1 MGMGVKFKS
10 FEIRG
15 EGDKYELVKW
25 QGKGCFVVGWLEW
38 DRKNECFSFRSCGLR
53 YLQYRENGLAEW
65 LLAWCKMKEI
75 EYHFAAEGEEQ
86 EGSEESKE
94 EESDEEVEEDKEDD
108 ANAGENTDKIPVVA
122 ADAASLGYMN
132 TPASLSD
139 EEWELICDSFSR
151 TTKEA
156 EAIGTAFFSC
166 PIYLSCKK
174 CPLKGYCQKATYPAE
189 VWEKLEKQWKAQYE
203 YNEEEKVFE

>member
-1 MGMGVKFKS
+1 MSMGVKFKS

-38 DRKNECFSFRSCGLR
+38 DRKEEYFSFRSCGLR
-53 YLQYRENGLAEW
+53 YLQYRENGLADW

-75 EYHFAAEGEEQ
+75 EYHFAAGGEGEE
-86 EGSEESKE
+86 EEESEEEESEESEGE
-94 EESDEEVEEDKEDD
+94 EEDEEDD
-108 ANAGENTDKIPVVA
+108 AIADESTDKVVA
-122 ADAASLGYMN
+122 AGAASLGYMN

-139 EEWELICDSFSR
+139 KEWELICSSFSS
-151 TTKEA
+151 TIKEA
-156 EAIGTAFFSC
+156 KAIGTTFFSC
-166 PIYLSCKK
+166 PVYLSCKK
-174 CPLKGYCQKATYPAE
+174 CPLKGHCQQATYSAE

-203 YNEEEKVFE
+203 YNEEKECYE

>member
-1 MGMGVKFKS
+1 MSMGVKFKS

-38 DRKNECFSFRSCGLR
+38 DRKEEYFSFRSCGLR
-53 YLQYRENGLAEW
+53 YLQYRENGLADW

-75 EYHFAAEGEEQ
+75 EYHFAAGDEE
-86 EGSEESKE
+86 EKREEEESEESEESE
-94 EESDEEVEEDKEDD
+94 EEEKEKDD
-108 ANAGENTDKIPVVA
+108 ANAGENTDKVG
-122 ADAASLGYMN
+122 AASLGYMN

-151 TTKEA
+151 TIKEA
-156 EAIGTAFFSC
+156 KVIGTAFFSC
-166 PIYLSCKK
+166 PVYLSCKK
-174 CPLKGYCQKATYPAE
+174 CPLKGHCQEATYSAE
-189 VWEKLEKQWKAQYE
+189 MWKKLEKQWKAQYE
-203 YNEEEKVFE
+203 YDEEENCYE

>member
-1 MGMGVKFKS
+1 MNVRFKS

-38 DRKNECFSFRSCGLR
+38 NRKDECFSFRSCGLR

-65 LLAWCKMKEI
+65 LLAWCKMKEV
-75 EYHFAAEGEEQ
+75 EYHFAAGDEER
-86 EGSEESKE
+86 EESE
-94 EESDEEVEEDKEDD
+94 EESEEEEEANEKVED
-108 ANAGENTDKIPVVA
+108 AGESTDKVDA

-151 TTKEA
+151 TVKEA
-156 EAIGTAFFSC
+156 EAIGIAFFSC
-166 PIYLSCKK
+166 PVYLSCKK
-174 CPLKGYCQKATYPAE
+174 CPLKGYCQKVTYSAE

-203 YNEEEKVFE
+203 YNEEENCYE

>member
-1 MGMGVKFKS
+1 MGVKFKS

-38 DRKNECFSFRSCGLR
+38 DRKEECFSFQSCGLR
-53 YLQYRENGLAEW
+53 YLQYRENGLADW
-65 LLAWCKMKEI
+65 LLAWCKMKEV
-75 EYHFAAEGEEQ
+75 EYHFAAGEE
-86 EGSEESKE
+86 EERETYEESEE
-94 EESDEEVEEDKEDD
+94 EESEEEDD
-108 ANAGENTDKIPVVA
+108 ATADESTNKVA
-122 ADAASLGYMN
+122 TVPAASLGCLN
-132 TPASLSD
+132 IPASLSD
-139 EEWELICDSFSR
+139 EEWKLICDSFSR

-166 PIYLSCKK
+166 PVYLSCKK
-174 CPLKGYCQKATYPAE
+174 CPLKGCCQKAAYSAE

-203 YNEEEKVFE
+203 YNEEEKAFE

>member
-1 MGMGVKFKS
+1 MNMGVKFKS

-65 LLAWCKMKEI
+65 LLAWCKMKEV
-75 EYHFAAEGEEQ
+75 EYHFAAGEEEQ
-86 EGSEESKE
+86 EEEE
-94 EESDEEVEEDKEDD
+94 EESEEEEKEDKGDD
-108 ANAGENTDKIPVVA
+108 ANAGESTDKIPVVA

-132 TPASLSD
+132 TPTSLSD

-166 PIYLSCKK
+166 PVYLSCKK
-174 CPLKGYCQKATYPAE
+174 CPLKGYCQKATYSAE
-189 VWEKLEKQWKAQYE
+189 VWEKLEKQW
-203 YNEEEKVFE
+203 

>member
-1 MGMGVKFKS
+1 MSMGVKFKS

-15 EGDKYELVKW
+15 KGDKYELVKW

-38 DRKNECFSFRSCGLR
+38 DRKEECFSFQSCGLR
-53 YLQYRENGLAEW
+53 YLQYRENGLADW

-75 EYHFAAEGEEQ
+75 EYHFAAEEEEQ
-86 EGSEESKE
+86 EESEEEES
-94 EESDEEVEEDKEDD
+94 EESDEEAEEDEEDD
-108 ANAGENTDKIPVVA
+108 ATAGENTDKVA
-122 ADAASLGYMN
+122 TVGAASLGYMN

-139 EEWELICDSFSR
+139 EEWELICSSF
-151 TTKEA
+151 THTIKEA

-174 CPLKGYCQKATYPAE
+174 CPLKGHCQEATYSAE

-203 YNEEEKVFE
+203 YNEKEECYE

>member
-1 MGMGVKFKS
+1 MGVKFKD

-25 QGKGCFVVGWLEW
+25 QGKGCFVIGWLEW

-75 EYHFAAEGEEQ
+75 EYHFAAGEE
-86 EGSEESKE
+86 EREEEEEEESEESEEKEKE
-94 EESDEEVEEDKEDD
+94 EEEDD
-108 ANAGENTDKIPVVA
+108 ANAGENTDKVG
-122 ADAASLGYMN
+122 AASLGYMN

-151 TTKEA
+151 TIKEA
-156 EAIGTAFFSC
+156 EVIGTAFFSC
-166 PIYLSCKK
+166 PVYLSCKK

>member
-1 MGMGVKFKS
+1 MSMGVKFKS

-25 QGKGCFVVGWLEW
+25 QGKGCFVIGWLEW
-38 DRKNECFSFRSCGLR
+38 DRKEEYFSFRSCGLR
-53 YLQYRENGLAEW
+53 YLQYRENGLADW

-75 EYHFAAEGEEQ
+75 EYHFPAGEE
-86 EGSEESKE
+86 SEE
-94 EESDEEVEEDKEDD
+94 EESEKSEEEKDD
-108 ANAGENTDKIPVVA
+108 ANAGENTDKVA
-122 ADAASLGYMN
+122 TAGAASLGYMN

-151 TTKEA
+151 TAKEA
-156 EAIGTAFFSC
+156 KVIGTAFFSC
-166 PIYLSCKK
+166 PVYLSCKK
-174 CPLKGYCQKATYPAE
+174 CPLKGHCQEATYSAE

-203 YNEEEKVFE
+203 YDEEEKVFE

>member
-1 MGMGVKFKS
+1 MSMGVKFKS

-38 DRKNECFSFRSCGLR
+38 DRKEECFSFRSCGLR
-53 YLQYRENGLAEW
+53 YLQYRENGLADW

-75 EYHFAAEGEEQ
+75 EYHFAAGEEEQ
-86 EGSEESKE
+86 EEQEESEEEESK
-94 EESDEEVEEDKEDD
+94 ESDEEVEEDD
-108 ANAGENTDKIPVVA
+108 ATADENTDKVG
-122 ADAASLGYMN
+122 AASLGYMN

-156 EAIGTAFFSC
+156 KVIGTAFFSC
-166 PIYLSCKK
+166 PVYLSCKK
-174 CPLKGYCQKATYPAE
+174 CPLKGHCQEATYSAE

-203 YNEEEKVFE
+203 YNEEENCYE

>member
-1 MGMGVKFKS
+1 MGVKFKS

-75 EYHFAAEGEEQ
+75 EYNFAAGEEGQ
-86 EGSEESKE
+86 E
-94 EESDEEVEEDKEDD
+94 EEEEEEEEEKEDEDDNEEDD
-108 ANAGENTDKIPVVA
+108 ANAGENTDKVVA
-122 ADAASLGYMN
+122 VAAGAASLGYMN

>member
-1 MGMGVKFKS
+1 MGVKFKS

-38 DRKNECFSFRSCGLR
+38 NRKDECFSFRSCGLR

-65 LLAWCKMKEI
+65 LLAWCKMKEV
-75 EYHFAAEGEEQ
+75 EYHFAAGEEEQ
-86 EGSEESKE
+86 EEREEKEESEE
-94 EESDEEVEEDKEDD
+94 KEDEDDNEKYD
-108 ANAGENTDKIPVVA
+108 ANAGKSNDKVVA
-122 ADAASLGYMN
+122 AGAASLGYMN

-156 EAIGTAFFSC
+156 KAIGTAFFSC
-166 PIYLSCKK
+166 PVYLSCKK

>member
-1 MGMGVKFKS
+1 MSMGVKFKS

-15 EGDKYELVKW
+15 KGDKYELVKW

-38 DRKNECFSFRSCGLR
+38 DRKEEYFSFRSCGLR

-75 EYHFAAEGEEQ
+75 EYHFAAGEE
-86 EGSEESKE
+86 EEREEEKE
-94 EESDEEVEEDKEDD
+94 EEEEEEDEKDD
-108 ANAGENTDKIPVVA
+108 ATADESTDKVGTA
-122 ADAASLGYMN
+122 GAASLGYMN
-132 TPASLSD
+132 TPARLSD
-139 EEWELICDSFSR
+139 EEWELICDSFAR
-151 TTKEA
+151 TIKEA

-174 CPLKGYCQKATYPAE
+174 CPLKGHCQQATYSAE

-203 YNEEEKVFE
+203 YNEEEKCYE